1 MFDLKD
7 DKVLEIQPIYKDAYY
22 EQICDTCP
30 GSWSGP
36 EIELI
41 IKFENRNDYKYFRSN
56 LMNNQSNKSI
66 SIIIDYLFTNL
77 SDFQNQTSKEFLK
90 NLVEYLDSNY
100 GINIFEYA
108 EDEFD

>member
-30 GSWSGP
+30 GSWEGP

-56 LMNNQSNKSI
+56 LMNNQFQLLL
-66 SIIIDYLFTNL
+66 IIYLPICLTLKIKLQKN
-77 SDFQNQTSKEFLK
+77 FLK
-90 NLVEYLDSNY
+90 
-100 GINIFEYA
+100 I
-108 EDEFD
+108 